1 MTIIVST
8 ETPNFFTDIARVAFS
23 MFVYVADIE
32 KSITAQDVLRFQ
44 TLLKET
50 AWIEND
56 DVRLA
61 LFELR
66 QNYSSFWVDYE
77 GKVFAAD
84 GDAIAAGLDRLRQD
98 LGEERS
104 KMLRLELNRFLERLD
119 YSVRLNQGGQRARSR
134 ARQELSTILNADGEA
149 LVEASRKSA
158 RTDSEPLERT
168 IAATVPPANG
178 IWRGG
183 RTTVRCVSVV
193 SETHDTKTYSF
204 AAEPKR
210 LFHYKP
216 GQFVTIEVLVEG
228 QVVRRCYTISSS
240 PSRPYTLSITVKK
253 VANGSMSN
261 WLFDNMTDG
270 RECTIDGLAGK
281 FTCVDHPAE
290 KLLFVTAGSGVT
302 PSMSMLRWLVD
313 TGSKADIVFINNV
326 RTPDDI
332 IFHQELL
339 HLSARLG
346 DKMRLAI
353 VPVAMSA
360 GRPWNGAVGKINEML
375 LRFYAPDFVE
385 REVFVCGPP
394 GYTGAV
400 KSLLASLA
408 FPMNRYHEE
417 SFGGQG
423 VVALATPVMEPPI
436 RALPTAVPRSIAFKA
451 ASPLAIPTT
460 SPPRL
465 VPVVASAAPP
475 AALVSTVPTAPP
487 RLPTTASPTKAAKVH
502 IEGSSTSF
510 PVLAEQTIL
519 EAAEASGVRLEH
531 SCRLGVCGGCKM
543 KTVSGQVQMGDQ
555 TTLSVSDVRS
565 GFVLTCIGKAIG
577 EVTLSRC

>member
-1 MTIIVST
+1 
-8 ETPNFFTDIARVAFS
+8 
-23 MFVYVADIE
+23 
-32 KSITAQDVLRFQ
+32 
-44 TLLKET
+44 
-50 AWIEND
+50 
-56 DVRLA
+56 
-61 LFELR
+61 
-66 QNYSSFWVDYE
+66 
-77 GKVFAAD
+77 
-84 GDAIAAGLDRLRQD
+84 
-98 LGEERS
+98 
-104 KMLRLELNRFLERLD
+104 MLRLELNKFLERLD
-119 YSVRLNQGGQRARSR
+119 YSVRLTQGGQRARSQ
-134 ARQELSTILNADGEA
+134 ARKELSTILKKDGET
-149 LVEASRKSA
+149 LVDASRKGA
-158 RTDSEPLERT
+158 QTDSEPLER
-168 IAATVPPANG
+168 AVVATVPPASG

-210 LFHYKP
+210 LFHYQP
-216 GQFVTIEVLVEG
+216 GQFVTIELLVEG
-228 QVVRRCYTISSS
+228 QILRRCYTISSS

-253 VANGSMSN
+253 VANGAVSN

-270 RECTIDGLAGK
+270 LECIIDGLAGK
-281 FTCVDHPAE
+281 FTCVDHTAE

-353 VPVAMSA
+353 VPAAMSA
-360 GRPWNGAVGKINEML
+360 GRPWNGAVGKIDEML

-408 FPMNRYHEE
+408 FPMSRYHEE

-423 VVALATPVMEPPI
+423 GVALATPVMEPPI
-436 RALPTAVPRSIAFKA
+436 RAVPAAVPRPTALK
-451 ASPLAIPTT
+451 ASPLTIATTATIPTM
-460 SPPRL
+460 PPPKL
-465 VPVVASAAPP
+465 VQVVASAAPP
-475 AALVSTVPTAPP
+475 AALISVVPPR
-487 RLPTTASPTKAAKVH
+487 RLPTTASPTKAAKIH
-502 IEGSSTSF
+502 IEGSGASF

-519 EAAEASGVRLEH
+519 EAAEASGVTLEH
-531 SCRLGVCGGCKM
+531 SCRSGVCGGCKM
-543 KTVSGQVQMGDQ
+543 KTISGRVQMGDQ

-577 EVTLSRC
+577 DVTLSRC